1 VVSGRAR
8 RTNGAGRVSTAG
20 SAIRAPGHRK
30 FLASA
35 VPFWGGLMVAASV
48 AGLAAGSTAALAWVG
63 AVLLAVI
70 ALLLMPGLLKIGS
83 AVFRI
88 PGLTKQHLIVL
99 AYLLLMGAAFL
110 PIFEGYDPLREGLTG
125 RRTYEL
131 GLMSAALAV
140 VALHA
145 VVRRHPQLNFG
156 RFEIQALLAFVFLG
170 FASAL
175 WSLNPTLTVAK
186 AGQLLAII
194 VASVMMGPLIQ
205 RNKLL
210 RVDLP
215 YLVALSAL
223 LLIVSYSIANRL
235 IWGTFLVYRESWGGV
250 SRLVLGHAHPLASGN
265 VAGLG
270 AIGLLAS
277 NRGGGTKGLLLLPFL
292 AVLWLTSARGPAVGF
307 LAGGLGMALV
317 SLGPRL
323 RRRIVAGVLG
333 ICVGLLII
341 FLSGVDL
348 ERLWPT
354 YRSQLRL
361 ETLVGLSGRLDLW
374 SYTLERVMERPI
386 LGVGYEAGR
395 YILLEYAP
403 WAGIAHNS
411 FLEVLIGTGVVGFV
425 VILIICAA
433 VLRTIARTR
442 DALLVGLTLYMLFYG
457 MTNPVLFVPGYGM
470 ALLTIAI
477 VRAVRAQ
484 ARITT
489 TGW

>member
-1 VVSGRAR
+1 
-8 RTNGAGRVSTAG
+8 
-20 SAIRAPGHRK
+20 
-30 FLASA
+30 
-35 VPFWGGLMVAASV
+35 
-48 AGLAAGSTAALAWVG
+48 
-63 AVLLAVI
+63 
-70 ALLLMPGLLKIGS
+70 
-83 AVFRI
+83 
-88 PGLTKQHLIVL
+88 
-99 AYLLLMGAAFL
+99 
-110 PIFEGYDPLREGLTG
+110 
-125 RRTYEL
+125 
-131 GLMSAALAV
+131 
-140 VALHA
+140 
-145 VVRRHPQLNFG
+145 
-156 RFEIQALLAFVFLG
+156 
-170 FASAL
+170 
-175 WSLNPTLTVAK
+175 
-186 AGQLLAII
+186 
-194 VASVMMGPLIQ
+194 
-205 RNKLL
+205 
-210 RVDLP
+210 
-215 YLVALSAL
+215 
-223 LLIVSYSIANRL
+223 
-235 IWGTFLVYRESWGGV
+235 
-250 SRLVLGHAHPLASGN
+250 
-265 VAGLG
+265 
-270 AIGLLAS
+270 
-277 NRGGGTKGLLLLPFL
+277 
-292 AVLWLTSARGPAVGF
+292 
-307 LAGGLGMALV
+307 
-317 SLGPRL
+317 
-323 RRRIVAGVLG
+323 
-333 ICVGLLII
+333 VGLLII